1 MFLPEGLHLILN
13 LFCVNIS
20 SLFFTLVSWLATT
33 KPERAGSTKDVRET
47 MLGLK
52 LEVGL
57 GPRIFCLI
65 SSELLKTF
73 LTNFGTVLNTSTQTL
88 KAV

>member
-1 MFLPEGLHLILN
+1 MILN
-13 LFCVNIS
+13 LFYVNIS
-20 SLFFTLVSWLATT
+20 SLFFILVSWLATT
-33 KPERAGSTKDVRET
+33 KQERAGSTKDVHET

-57 GPRIFCLI
+57 VPRIFCLI
-65 SSELLKTF
+65 SSESLNTF
-73 LTNFGTVLNTSTQTL
+73 LINFGTVLNTSTQTL